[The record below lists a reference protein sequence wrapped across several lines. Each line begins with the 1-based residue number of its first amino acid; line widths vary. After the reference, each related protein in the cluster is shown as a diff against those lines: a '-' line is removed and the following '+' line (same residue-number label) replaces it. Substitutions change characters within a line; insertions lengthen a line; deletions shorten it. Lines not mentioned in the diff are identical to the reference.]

1 MALAGP
7 TEEERLAICE
17 WLTANGIDP
26 NTVPLYDHNLRIV
39 DQDGQRAIHY
49 TEYVLTDDGRAQVD
63 PEDPDSA
70 WARNTSRP
78 CLVDPPKTLRI
89 MEATI

>member
-1 MALAGP
+1 MAVLHP
-7 TEEERLAICE
+7 TEEERVAICE

-26 NTVPLYDHNLRIV
+26 KAVPRYEHKLRIV
-39 DQDGQRAIHY
+39 TENGQRAIHY

-63 PEDPDSA
+63 PEDPEAVWTRD
-70 WARNTSRP
+70 TSRP
-78 CLVDPPKTLRI
+78 CLVDPPKQLRI

>member
-1 MALAGP
+1 MAVLHP
-7 TEEERLAICE
+7 TEEERIAICE
-17 WLTANGIDP
+17 WLTANGINP
-26 NTVPLYDHNLRIV
+26 KSVPLADHKLRIV
-39 DQDGQRAIHY
+39 TENGQRAIHY

-70 WARNTSRP
+70 WVREASRP